1 LPRRGTQLSA
11 ARSRRLLVIAG
22 IGLALIPGL
31 PRIELA
37 PELVLFGILPPLI
50 YSAGVAMSWREFR
63 FNLRPI
69 TLRAVGCVVFTTCA
83 VAAVAHW
90 LLGMPLRD

>member
-1 LPRRGTQLSA
+1 
-11 ARSRRLLVIAG
+11 
-22 IGLALIPGL
+22 
-31 PRIELA
+31 
-37 PELVLFGILPPLI
+37 
-50 YSAGVAMSWREFR
+50 MSWREFR